1 MNSSKLKAAIYGLA
15 IGDAL
20 GVPVEF
26 MKRGT
31 FEVKEM
37 TGYGTHDR
45 PAGTWS
51 DDTSMTI
58 ATCDSIRACGKVDVE
73 DMRSRFCQWLLYA
86 KYTTDN

>member
-37 TGYGTHDR
+37 NVVEEVYNNKPVFYIMISLIIVGV
-45 PAGTWS
+45 
-51 DDTSMTI
+51 I
-58 ATCDSIRACGKVDVE
+58 SIVFVGLIFNKKKKR
-73 DMRSRFCQWLLYA
+73 R
-86 KYTTDN
+86 